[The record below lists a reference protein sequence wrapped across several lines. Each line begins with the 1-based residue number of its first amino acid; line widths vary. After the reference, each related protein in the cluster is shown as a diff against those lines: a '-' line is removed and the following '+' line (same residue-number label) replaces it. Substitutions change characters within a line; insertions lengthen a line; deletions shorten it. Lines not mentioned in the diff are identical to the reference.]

1 MITVIR
7 YSKRNRNSER
17 SAGNQNKD
25 STTKHMSAKNTG
37 TTDDISVGG
46 RSYQSFGG
54 YSAQSTMS
62 AKEVRASL
70 RHYIRNER
78 DTDLIKWRTL
88 DESVKSEDRL
98 RDQFVFRQSR
108 EDAKTLPVSIQKF
121 IGTLKRAVRKI
132 MRDKGGTP
140 FSIVRALFMY
150 WASSTDGTLTAND
163 LKNVMNSLGVRMTDA
178 ERAEVVEY
186 YSSTTQKAAPTVS
199 RSVEAQMSYMEL
211 LQDITRGEPT
221 NIQEIG
227 PNYFDCDDVE
237 LRYEEVGDKYSVKPP
252 VVQEFIEATRNYI
265 MMAMRTEGGT
275 PHYHVRF
282 LFQFFDHD
290 LSNGLNSKEL
300 QNASRKKMKLAMT
313 ETQAQQIVTF
323 YDRKSEG
330 QMHYDVFL
338 KDVTEGELSRPLLS
352 FKELTAHEREETLR
366 KLADNKFIPRPFKAN
381 ANRVLEEFK
390 LSIKQALTKKIGKQG
405 GRFASWILGAF
416 REYDKGLSNKVGSW
430 EIIRDIANRL
440 GVAINRPTAL
450 TLICSYDKNNTGEMH
465 YLDFIKDMD
474 MEDPHFMAHT
484 GAQIRSGDVVG
495 PNLFSSA
502 LAQAA
507 DTVELGNTKGTIV
520 ESKDTP
526 TARCPVDVT
535 RVVSRFAKAASI
547 YAKKSALAITARDL
561 LFGTCLR
568 YDTHRLGHLSV
579 EQVQQVADEL
589 RVPLAAGD
597 LSKLVCWFDSKGTG
611 RLLDYRSLCLQ
622 LFGSDDAI
630 SRPLSLPKLSSK
642 KAGSALYKM
651 TLSYDM
657 NPCASAATDDDS
669 ASVLSVANKGNYSVI
684 VRGSGGEKSVN
695 EVIESVKT
703 KSRRLEAKR
712 GLVLREREEIMNKLA
727 AVEASKKKLLADL
740 ATRRAAEAAA
750 KHREDSA
757 VLLQNMAAAAELRKK
772 ERELGRR

>member
-1 MITVIR
+1 M
-7 YSKRNRNSER
+7 S
-17 SAGNQNKD
+17 
-25 STTKHMSAKNTG
+25 TKHNT
-37 TTDDISVGG
+37 DEISVGG
-46 RSYQSFGG
+46 RSCQSFGG

-70 RHYIRNER
+70 RDYIRNER

-98 RDQFVFRQSR
+98 RDQFVYRRSR
-108 EDAKTLPVSIQKF
+108 EDAKTLPLSIQKF
-121 IGTLKRAVRKI
+121 IGTLKRAIRKI

-150 WASSTDGTLTAND
+150 WASSTDGTLSTSD

-186 YSSTTQKAAPTVS
+186 YSAMTQKAAPTGS
-199 RSVEAQMSYMEL
+199 SVEAQMSYAEL

-221 NIQEIG
+221 NIQEVG
-227 PNYFDCDDVE
+227 PNYFESDDVE
-237 LRYEEVGDKYSVKPP
+237 LRYEEVGDKYAVKPP

-290 LSNGLNSKEL
+290 LSNGLNAKEL
-300 QNASRKKMKLAMT
+300 QNAARKKMKLAMT
-313 ETQAQQIVTF
+313 ESQAEQIVTF

-352 FKELTAHEREETLR
+352 FKELTAQEREDTLK
-366 KLADNKFIPRPFKAN
+366 KLAGNKFIPRPFKAH

-390 LSIKQALTKKIGKQG
+390 LSIKQALTKKIGVQG

-416 REYDKGLSNKVGSW
+416 REYDKGLSNKVGRW
-430 EIIRDIANRL
+430 EVIRDISSRL
-440 GVAINRPTAL
+440 GVTINRPTAL
-450 TLICSYDKNNTGEMH
+450 TLICSYDKNNSGEMH
-465 YLDFIKDMD
+465 YLDFIKDMEL
-474 MEDPHFMAHT
+474 EDPHFMAHT
-484 GAQIRSGDVVG
+484 GAQIRAGDVVG
-495 PNLFSSA
+495 PNLFTVA
-502 LAQAA
+502 LGQAA
-507 DTVELGNTKGTIV
+507 DTVELGNTTKGTIV

-526 TARCPVDVT
+526 TARCPVDIA
-535 RVVSRFAKAASI
+535 RIISRFAKAANI
-547 YAKKSALAITARDL
+547 YATKSGLAVTARDV

-568 YDTHRLGHLSV
+568 YDTNRLGHLSE

-611 RLLDYRSLCLQ
+611 RFLDYRSFMLQ
-622 LFGSDDAI
+622 VFGSDDAI
-630 SRPLSLPKLSSK
+630 SRPLSLPKLSK

-657 NPCASAATDDDS
+657 NPCASAATDDDT
-669 ASVLSVANKGNYSVI
+669 ASIVSVANKGNYSVV
-684 VRGSGGEKSVN
+684 VRGSSGDKSVS

-712 GLVLREREEIMNKLA
+712 GLVLREREEIMNRLA

-740 ATRRAAEAAA
+740 ASRRAGEAAA

-757 VLLQNMAAAAELRKK
+757 ALLQNMAAAAELRKK
-772 ERELGRR
+772 ERFLGRR